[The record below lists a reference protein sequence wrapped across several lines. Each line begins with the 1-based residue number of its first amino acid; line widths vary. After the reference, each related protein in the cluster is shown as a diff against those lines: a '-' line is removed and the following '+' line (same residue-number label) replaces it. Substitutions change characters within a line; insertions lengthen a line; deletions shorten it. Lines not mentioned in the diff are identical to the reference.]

1 MRDLIFFAAG
11 AAIGALVTK
20 FVLNKKF
27 NKELDEEVARLKEYY
42 GEKSSEEKL
51 TDEDVFVYP
60 EDSEEDGDEVTDE
73 KKAEKARNK
82 EDISDYARK
91 MIHNE
96 DYTRYFN
103 KGKEG
108 EKVKAYEYIAPG
120 EIGEEEDYDICTL
133 TYFADGILA
142 DENDEVLDMEEYTGI
157 LGNFTTHFG
166 EFAEDE
172 VCVRNDDQKTYYEVL
187 MDYRNYADVVG
198 E

>member
-1 MRDLIFFAAG
+1 MRGVISFVMGACVGVAGTYIF
-11 AAIGALVTK
+11 
-20 FVLNKKF
+20 LNKRF
-27 NKELDEEVARLKEYY
+27 NKMLIEEENRLKGLY
-42 GEKSSEEKL
+42 EKKELKDEL

-60 EDSEEDGDEVTDE
+60 EENGDEVTDE
-73 KKAEKARNK
+73 EKAVQARNK

-103 KGKEG
+103 KGKEA

-142 DENDEVLDMEEYTGI
+142 DENDEILDMEEYAGI

-166 EFAEDE
+166 EFADDE